1 MSSIV
6 HDLLLQ
12 FTIISVVTLLFLCS
26 SSNYGPYSRRAPSVR
41 YASSRFNHLTVK
53 TPLNP
58 IDFPA
63 DMQYVRAEPYRQDG
77 DDAAS
82 GANGGGARQLSAEG
96 IRSAVDSFKLLGL
109 LLRPA
114 SRRKLQLLLKFMK
127 RVSGND
133 QLTLR
138 RDTNN
143 FILVLDMFVR
153 IIIRYV
159 CTYFGDVHLRFV

>member
-1 MSSIV
+1 MR
-6 HDLLLQ
+6 
-12 FTIISVVTLLFLCS
+12 
-26 SSNYGPYSRRAPSVR
+26 YS
-41 YASSRFNHLTVK
+41 SSRFQHLTVK

-63 DMQYVRAEPYRQDG
+63 DMQYVRAEPYIQDG
-77 DDAAS
+77 PRDGPCRGS
-82 GANGGGARQLSAEG
+82 PRELSVEGA
-96 IRSAVDSFKLLGL
+96 RSAVDSFKLLGL

-138 RDTNN
+138 RETSNSV
-143 FILVLDMFVR
+143 LVLDMFVR
-153 IIIRYV
+153 IILRYV
-159 CTYFGDVHLRFV
+159 R

>member
-1 MSSIV
+1 
-6 HDLLLQ
+6 
-12 FTIISVVTLLFLCS
+12 
-26 SSNYGPYSRRAPSVR
+26 
-41 YASSRFNHLTVK
+41 
-53 TPLNP
+53 
-58 IDFPA
+58 
-63 DMQYVRAEPYRQDG
+63 MQYVRAEPYRQDCG
-77 DDAAS
+77 
-82 GANGGGARQLSAEG
+82 GAPGAGGGGGGARAKELSAEG
-96 IRSAVDSFKLLGL
+96 ARSAVDSFKLLGL

-143 FILVLDMFVR
+143 GVLVLDMFVR

-159 CTYFGDVHLRFV
+159 DLLQGGAGGRGPALG

>member
-1 MSSIV
+1 M
-6 HDLLLQ
+6 
-12 FTIISVVTLLFLCS
+12 
-26 SSNYGPYSRRAPSVR
+26 
-41 YASSRFNHLTVK
+41 K

-77 DDAAS
+77 DAGS
-82 GANGGGARQLSAEG
+82 GGGGGGARELSAEG
-96 IRSAVDSFKLLGL
+96 VRSAVDSFKLLGL
-109 LLRPA
+109 LLKPA

-138 RDTNN
+138 RDSNN
-143 FILVLDMFVR
+143 FILVLDLFVR
-153 IIIRYV
+153 TIIRYIAQLES
-159 CTYFGDVHLRFV
+159 CFNCEY

>member
-1 MSSIV
+1 MNFKPKAKAHFSIESS
-6 HDLLLQ
+6 
-12 FTIISVVTLLFLCS
+12 
-26 SSNYGPYSRRAPSVR
+26 PS
-41 YASSRFNHLTVK
+41 
-53 TPLNP
+53 P
-58 IDFPA
+58 
-63 DMQYVRAEPYRQDG
+63 
-77 DDAAS
+77 
-82 GANGGGARQLSAEG
+82 EG
-96 IRSAVDSFKLLGL
+96 VRSAVDSFKLLGL

-143 FILVLDMFVR
+143 FVLVLDMFVR

-159 CTYFGDVHLRFV
+159 NLFGWDLQKLAEQLEGIPGVFAAQFIGNSSDFFQFFRNLS

>member
-6 HDLLLQ
+6 HDPLLQ

-58 IDFPA
+58 
-63 DMQYVRAEPYRQDG
+63 G

-82 GANGGGARQLSAEG
+82 GAGGGGARQLSAEG

-138 RDTNN
+138 RDANN

-159 CTYFGDVHLRFV
+159 CTFFGDVHLRFV